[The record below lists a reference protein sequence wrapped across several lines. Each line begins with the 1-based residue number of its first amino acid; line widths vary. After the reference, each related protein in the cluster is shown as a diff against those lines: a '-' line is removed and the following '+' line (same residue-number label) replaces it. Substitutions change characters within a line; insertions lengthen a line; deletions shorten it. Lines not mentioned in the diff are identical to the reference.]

1 LKAFKTE
8 LDPNNVQTTRLRQHC
23 GAARWAYNWGLER
36 IKQAAEAGEK
46 WPSAIDLHKQLNALK
61 GTDALPWGYD
71 VSKCAFQEAL
81 RNLETAVKNWSAS
94 KSGKRKGP
102 KLSFPRR
109 KTRKRG
115 LGGCRFTGTIK
126 VFPGAIQLP
135 RIGLLRLKEHD
146 YIPVGK
152 YAQATITEQAGHWFV
167 SVVGHERV
175 RPEYTERVLSTRAEF
190 TTETTALTD
199 NVIGVDVGIKTLA
212 TDSDGDTH
220 ANPKALTAK
229 TKQLRRW
236 QCRLSRRVKGSANRN
251 KARAKVATLHKQVAD
266 IRKDAHNKACRAIIN
281 KRPAII
287 VIEDLNVKGMFKN
300 RKLARALA
308 DASLGNFSR
317 VISYMAA
324 NAGIEVRKAGRF
336 FASSKLCACCGWKK
350 EDLTLSDRTF
360 ICNDCGH
367 TMDRDL
373 NAAINLKNT
382 VSSTEIYARGDRV
395 RPGSI
400 QAMVVEAGILSQMST
415 SGTFV

>member
-1 LKAFKTE
+1 MKAFKTE

-46 WPSAIDLHKQLNALK
+46 WPSAIDLHKQLNAIK
-61 GTDALPWGYD
+61 GTDALPWAYE

-115 LGGCRFTGTIK
+115 LGGCRFTGVIK
-126 VFPGAIQLP
+126 VFGGAIQLP

-146 YIPVGK
+146 YLPAGK

-167 SVVGHERV
+167 SVVAESATIK
-175 RPEYTERVLSTRAEF
+175 PEL
-190 TTETTALTD
+190 TAPKGSP
-199 NVIGVDVGIKTLA
+199 VIGVDVGIKTLV

-236 QCRLSRRVKGSANRN
+236 QRRLSRRVKGSKNRA
-251 KARAKVATLHKQVAD
+251 KARVKVAALHKQVAD
-266 IRKDAHNKACRAIIN
+266 IRKNAHNKACRAIVN

-308 DASLGNFSR
+308 DAALGNFAR

-324 NAGIEVRKAGRF
+324 DAGIEVRKAGRF

-350 EDLTLSDRTF
+350 ENLTLSDRTF
-360 ICNDCGH
+360 ICDDCGH

-382 VSSTEIYARGDRV
+382 VSSTGIYACGDRV
-395 RPGSI
+395 RPESI
-400 QAMVVEAGILSQMST
+400 QAMVVEAGILSQMSHL
-415 SGTFV
+415 SINETFV

>member
-109 KTRKRG
+109 KTRKHG
-115 LGGCRFTGTIK
+115 LGGCRFTGVIK

-135 RIGLLRLKEHD
+135 RIGLLRLKEHN

-167 SVVGHERV
+167 LVVAESATIQ
-175 RPEYTERVLSTRAEF
+175 PE
-190 TTETTALTD
+190 LTD
-199 NVIGVDVGIKTLA
+199 NVLGIDVGIKTLA

-220 ANPKALTAK
+220 ANPKALSAK
-229 TKQLRRW
+229 TKQLHRW
-236 QCRLSRRVKGSANRN
+236 QRRLSRRVKGSKNRA
-251 KARAKVATLHKQVAD
+251 KARTKVATLHKQVAD
-266 IRKDAHNKACRAIIN
+266 IRKDAHNKACRAIVN

-300 RKLARALA
+300 HKLARALA

-324 NAGIEVRKAGRF
+324 DAGIEVRKAGRF

-382 VSSTEIYARGDRV
+382 VSSTEIYAYGDRV
-395 RPGSI
+395 SPGKI
-400 QAMVVEAGILSQMST
+400 QAVIAEVGILSQMSHLAT
-415 SGTFV
+415 NKTFV